1 MPLEESQPAGKH
13 IFHEGLS
20 AACRHRRGGST
31 GSPPAPPCREPL
43 FKNRAQDPAA
53 DLSCPQPRVYHVPP
67 SLWARS
73 GIAPCLS
80 VRALGES
87 GRSEELRQQCH
98 GWELLVS
105 CGHGS
110 GMN

>member
-1 MPLEESQPAGKH
+1 MPAQ
-13 IFHEGLS
+13 EGWQ
-20 AACRHRRGGST
+20 HREPSCTSLQRALVQKQST
-31 GSPPAPPCREPL
+31 GPCSRPVL
-43 FKNRAQDPAA
+43 PSA
-53 DLSCPQPRVYHVPP
+53 SCLRVHHVPP
-67 SLWARS
+67 SVWARG